1 MRTTLMR
8 LVSALCLLLSSPVWA
23 APVYRPKLIVVISID
38 QFAASVYERYRGT
51 FSDGLKR
58 LSTGISYPVAF
69 QSHAST
75 ETCPGHS
82 TMLTGDHPSH
92 TGIVANNWFD
102 RSAGT
107 SVYCV
112 TVAGTGDP
120 SARGPQKL
128 VATTLGDWI
137 KQKYPDSR
145 VVSISGKDRAAIML
159 GGHHADLAAWWSD
172 GFIDEKRVFGFQTSQ
187 FAGAAGPR
195 IAAILKQEN
204 EAIEAKWRRTPPQ
217 LWPSD
222 IPNSCRALERP
233 HYFGSI
239 DISGVVPP
247 QAAVEATARSGFIN
261 LSQFQEALHASPQF
275 DDLTLR
281 LAADVAK
288 QWKLGSRRDPDV
300 LAISLSATDYIGHRY
315 GNGGAEMCGQ
325 VHALDTNLGAFL
337 RQIDELGVRYMV
349 VLTADHGS
357 VDAPE
362 RLREQGIDAH
372 RVDGAKLVGELNRH
386 LKQVF
391 AINWDPITG
400 DDAQQLYINS
410 PGDAAFLDRLRVEAT
425 NWIRRQPD
433 IYAVFNRDEV
443 AAAVP
448 AQAKS
453 PADLT
458 MLERLNE
465 SYDASRS
472 ADLFV
477 VFKRFTT
484 LGWPRGPSDAVAG
497 HGSPWDYDRS
507 VPLLFWWSGAPTRS
521 PGTPTETVDIAPTLA
536 HMIGLAPPHVDG
548 RCLVAVTN
556 CE

>member
-1 MRTTLMR
+1 MR

-23 APVYRPKLIVVISID
+23 APAYRPKLVVVISVD

-51 FSDGLKR
+51 FSDGLQQ
-58 LSTGISYPVAF
+58 LSTGVSYPVAY

-112 TVAGTGDP
+112 SVAGTGDAF
-120 SARGPQKL
+120 ARGPQKL
-128 VATTLGDWI
+128 VTTTLGDWI
-137 KQKYPDSR
+137 KQKHPDAR
-145 VVSISGKDRAAIML
+145 VVSISGKDRAAIMM
-159 GGHHADLAAWWSD
+159 GGHHADFVAWWSD
-172 GFIDEKRVFGFQTSQ
+172 GFIDDKPVFGFQTSR
-187 FAGAAGPR
+187 FAGPAGKR
-195 IAAILKQEN
+195 IEAILKQEN
-204 EAIEAKWRRTPPQ
+204 EAIVAKWRRTPPQ

-222 IPNSCRALERP
+222 IPNSCRALEKP
-233 HYFGSI
+233 HHFGSI
-239 DISGVVPP
+239 DLSGVVPP
-247 QAAVEATARSGFIN
+247 ETAVEATARSGFIN
-261 LSQFQEALHASPQF
+261 WSQFHEALHASPIF
-275 DDLTLR
+275 DALTLR

-288 QWKLGSRRDPDV
+288 RWKLGSGPDSDL

-315 GNGGAEMCGQ
+315 GNGGAEMCAQ
-325 VHALDTNLGAFL
+325 VHALDTSLGTFL
-337 RQIDELGVRYMV
+337 RQIDQLGVRYIV

-357 VDAPE
+357 LDAPE
-362 RLREQGIDAH
+362 RLQEEGIDAH
-372 RVDGAKLVGELNRH
+372 RVDGGKFVGELNRH
-386 LKQVF
+386 LKQAL
-391 AINWDPITG
+391 AINWDPITA
-400 DDAQQLYINS
+400 DDPQQLYINS
-410 PGDAAFLDRLRVEAT
+410 PGDTPFLDRIRLEAAT
-425 NWIRRQPD
+425 WIRRQPNV
-433 IYAVFNRDEV
+433 YAVYNRDEV

-448 AQAKS
+448 APAKS
-453 PADLT
+453 PAELT

-477 VFKRFTT
+477 VFRRFTT

-497 HGSPWDYDRS
+497 HGSPWDYDRA
-507 VPLLFWWSGAPTRS
+507 VPMLFWWRGAPRIS
-521 PGTPTETVDIAPTLA
+521 PSPPAETVDIAPTLA
-536 HMIGLAPPHVDG
+536 HVIGIAPPHVDG
-548 RCLVAVTN
+548 HCLFAVTN